1 MPAVSAATMEIQH
14 GIEPLEVADNAG
26 SYQALLEE
34 WLRTQKSRRRSRIGI
49 SFRNLQC
56 IGRRASEQYLDTYMS
71 ALTRPCRAIR
81 SLQQVQILSGFE
93 GLILPGEMLLVLG
106 RPGSGCSTFLK
117 TLSGD
122 THSFHVGAGS
132 VINYQGMSFKDMHH
146 NAPGTCI
153 NLGELDVHFPELT
166 LGQTLEFA
174 ASTRPSHNLASE
186 QRDDKQRV
194 ESTARVI
201 ASLFGLSSGYDTRI
215 GDALIR
221 GVSGGEKRRTSIAEA
236 YIGGAQVQ
244 CWDNSTRGLDSLTA
258 QRFIDFLRRSTDVL
272 QSTVAMSLYQ
282 ASESMYK
289 QFDKVMLL
297 YEGREIYFG
306 PIDDAADYFT
316 ALGFARPVNAT
327 TPDFLTSMTNPA
339 ERVAREG
346 WSNRTPRSRDD
357 FVSAW
362 NMSRQAKSLR
372 DEIAEFEL
380 ANPIHGR
387 GSSHLTDK
395 EAAGDVASLPPSSFS
410 LSIYKQIMVCLR
422 RAHQRQRNHFAPVVS
437 MLVANVVLGLIIG
450 SAYYNLDEG
459 SDSLL
464 PRSTL
469 LFFVTMLNSFVP
481 AFEVDLMYAQRP
493 IVEKQSR
500 YAFYHAFVER
510 VAFMILDFPAKVA
523 LSFMLHLPI
532 YFMTNLRRTGE
543 SFFTYWLFMMVNLLA
558 MAMLFRMIG
567 FLSRSRDGTL
577 TPVSILTL
585 LCVLYTGYV
594 VPPPYMVPWLGWFR
608 YINPIA
614 YTYEGVMI
622 NELRHRQFLCSTTIP
637 DGPDYRNITSA
648 EKLCMEVGRLAGT
661 DLVDGTEFLR
671 LKYGYVD
678 AHMWRNMAILLAMM
692 VIFCIG
698 HLLAAE
704 YIPAQKSRGEVL
716 LFKKPLTK
724 LECSEETGISEPEVA
739 SIAPVSGSKP
749 CEQGA
754 YAEPDV
760 TTPIQRSRQTSTFQW
775 DQISY
780 DIKTR
785 GGNRRLLSDISGWL
799 KPGSLTVLMGATGA
813 GKTTLLDVL
822 AARALRGEVH
832 GTIFV
837 DGRPRGATGDYQQRM
852 GYVKQDDNHL
862 PTATVREAMQF
873 SALLRQPSTRSRSEK
888 LAYAETVLKML
899 DMEAYAEAAVGVPG
913 EGLNVEQRKRLSI
926 GVELAAMPDL
936 VLFLDEPTS
945 GLDSQTAWSICTL
958 LRKLADNGHTILC
971 TVHQPSAQLFNQFDR
986 LILLRSGETVYF
998 GDIGPNA
1005 TVLKQY
1011 FESRG
1016 SRKCLVDENPAEW
1029 MMDVIEDS
1037 TKSADNDQT
1046 WFQKWTA
1053 STEKQEVLDQLAGF
1067 TTQPDHEAVVP
1078 ADARRQNQGGYGA
1091 TMLHQ
1096 LLILV
1101 QRTFRDQ
1108 WRNPIYLY
1116 TKTATCF
1123 GLSLVNGISFYK
1135 TDSDIQGLISLLF
1148 SCFLTCQMFSILSML
1163 IIPRFIRARHLF
1175 EVRER
1180 DSKLYSWVI
1189 LVAANL
1195 IVEVAWFTLISVFIF
1210 VCWYYPTGMYRNGD
1224 ASFGVIERGGLAFVL
1239 LWLFI
1244 IWSCTISQAFAA
1256 IIEEIET
1263 AIQMSTLCF
1272 WLSLVFCGILVTPD
1286 HLPGFWK
1293 FMYRVSPLT
1302 YYLEGIA
1309 IAGIAGIRV
1318 QCSAVEMLHVPLPPG
1333 YASCEKYLEAYMRD
1347 TAGYVVNSESA
1358 DGPCVFCPVSRADI
1372 VLKSLGLSTDKSI
1385 AWRNVGILA
1394 GYIVF
1399 DVICVFALYYLLRV
1413 PRFKARSSMKR

>member
-1 MPAVSAATMEIQH
+1 
-14 GIEPLEVADNAG
+14 
-26 SYQALLEE
+26 
-34 WLRTQKSRRRSRIGI
+34 
-49 SFRNLQC
+49 
-56 IGRRASEQYLDTYMS
+56 
-71 ALTRPCRAIR
+71 
-81 SLQQVQILSGFE
+81 
-93 GLILPGEMLLVLG
+93 
-106 RPGSGCSTFLK
+106 
-117 TLSGD
+117 
-122 THSFHVGAGS
+122 
-132 VINYQGMSFKDMHH
+132 
-146 NAPGTCI
+146 
-153 NLGELDVHFPELT
+153 
-166 LGQTLEFA
+166 
-174 ASTRPSHNLASE
+174 
-186 QRDDKQRV
+186 
-194 ESTARVI
+194 
-201 ASLFGLSSGYDTRI
+201 
-215 GDALIR
+215 
-221 GVSGGEKRRTSIAEA
+221 
-236 YIGGAQVQ
+236 
-244 CWDNSTRGLDSLTA
+244 
-258 QRFIDFLRRSTDVL
+258 
-272 QSTVAMSLYQ
+272 
-282 ASESMYK
+282 
-289 QFDKVMLL
+289 MLL

-316 ALGFARPVNAT
+316 ALGFARPINAT

-346 WSNRTPRSRDD
+346 WGNRTPRSRDD

-380 ANPIHGR
+380 ANPIRGR
-387 GSSHLTDK
+387 GFSHLTDK
-395 EAAGDVASLPPSSFS
+395 EATGDFASLRPSTFS

-422 RAHQRQRNHFAPVVS
+422 RAYQRQRNHFVPVVS
-437 MLVANVVLGLIIG
+437 MLAANVILGLIIG

-493 IVEKQSR
+493 IVEKQSQ

-532 YFMTNLRRTGE
+532 YFLTNLRRTGE

-671 LKYGYVD
+671 LKYGYVE

-716 LFKKPLTK
+716 LFKKPLPK
-724 LECSEETGISEPEVA
+724 LECSEETGISESEIGA
-739 SIAPVSGSKP
+739 IDANLGSKK
-749 CEQGA
+749 CGQGA
-754 YAEPDV
+754 HPEPDV

-775 DQISY
+775 SEISY

-785 GGNRRLLSDISGWL
+785 GGNRRLLSDMSGWL

-822 AARALRGEVH
+822 AARALRGKVH

-837 DGRPRGATGDYQQRM
+837 DGRPIGATGDYQQRM

-862 PTATVREAMQF
+862 PTSTVREALQF
-873 SALLRQPSTRSRSEK
+873 SALLRQPSTRLRSEK

-936 VLFLDEPTS
+936 PTS

-998 GDIGPNA
+998 GDIGPEA
-1005 TVLKQY
+1005 TVLKHY

-1016 SRKCLVDENPAEW
+1016 SRKCSIDENPAEW

-1037 TKSADNDQT
+1037 TKPADDQQA
-1046 WFQKWTA
+1046 WSQKWNA
-1053 STEKQEVLDQLAGF
+1053 STERQEVLDQLAGF
-1067 TTQPDHEAVVP
+1067 TTERDHQAVVP
-1078 ADARRQNQGGYGA
+1078 ADARRQNKGGYGA

-1123 GLSLVNGISFYK
+1123 GLVWLHFCPSRVTIFLTLTNPQSLVNGISFYK

-1148 SCFLTCQMFSILSML
+1148 SCFLTCQLFSILSML

-1180 DSKLYSWVI
+1180 DSKLYSWVV

-1224 ASFGVIERGGLAFVL
+1224 ASFGVIERGGLAFML

-1256 IIEEIET
+1256 IIEEVET

-1318 QCSAVEMLHVPLPPG
+1318 QCSPVEMLHVPLPPG
-1333 YASCEKYLEAYMRD
+1333 YGSCQTYLEAYMRD
-1347 TAGYVVNSESA
+1347 TGGYVVNSESA
-1358 DGPCVFCPVSRADI
+1358 DGPCAFCPVSRADT
-1372 VLKSLGLSTDKSI
+1372 VLKSLGLSTHKST
-1385 AWRNVGILA
+1385 AWRNVGILT

-1413 PRFKARSSMKR
+1413 PRFKAQSSIKR

>member
-1 MPAVSAATMEIQH
+1 
-14 GIEPLEVADNAG
+14 
-26 SYQALLEE
+26 
-34 WLRTQKSRRRSRIGI
+34 
-49 SFRNLQC
+49 
-56 IGRRASEQYLDTYMS
+56 
-71 ALTRPCRAIR
+71 
-81 SLQQVQILSGFE
+81 
-93 GLILPGEMLLVLG
+93 
-106 RPGSGCSTFLK
+106 
-117 TLSGD
+117 
-122 THSFHVGAGS
+122 
-132 VINYQGMSFKDMHH
+132 MHR
-146 NAPGTCI
+146 NAPGECI

-174 ASTRPSHNLASE
+174 ASTRPSQNLTFD
-186 QRDDKQRV
+186 QQNNKQGA
-194 ESTARVI
+194 EGTARLI

-258 QRFIDFLRRSTDVL
+258 QRFIDLLRRSTNVL

-306 PIDDAADYFT
+306 PIDAAADYFT
-316 ALGFARPVNAT
+316 ALGFARPANAT
-327 TPDFLTSMTNPA
+327 TPDFLTSITNPA

-362 NMSRQAKSLR
+362 KMSRQAKSLH

-387 GSSHLTDK
+387 DSSHLTDK
-395 EAAGDVASLPPSSFS
+395 QAPGDVTSLRPSTFP
-410 LSIYKQIMVCLR
+410 LPIHKQIIVCLR
-422 RAHQRQRNHFAPVVS
+422 RAYQRLHNHVAPVVS
-437 MLVANVVLGLIIG
+437 MQIANVILGLIIG
-450 SAYYNLDEG
+450 SAYYNLGEG

-500 YAFYHAFVER
+500 YAFYHTFVDR
-510 VAFMILDFPAKVA
+510 VAFMILDLPAKVA

-594 VPPPYMVPWLGWFR
+594 VPPPSMVPWLAWFR

-622 NELRHRQFLCSTTIP
+622 NELRRRQFLCSVTIP
-637 DGPDYRNITSA
+637 DGPDYRNISSL
-648 EKLCMEVGRLAGT
+648 EKLCAEVGRLAGT
-661 DLVDGTEFLR
+661 DLVDGSEFLR
-671 LKYGYVD
+671 LKYGYTE

-716 LFKKPLTK
+716 LFKKPFAK
-724 LECSEETGISEPEVA
+724 LECGEETGISEAEIGA
-739 SIAPVSGSKP
+739 NDATLGSKT
-749 CEQGA
+749 CEHGP
-754 YAEPDV
+754 YSEPDV
-760 TTPIQRSRQTSTFQW
+760 TTAIQRSRQTSTFQW
-775 DQISY
+775 SEISY

-822 AARALRGEVH
+822 AGRALRGEAH

-862 PTATVREAMQF
+862 PTSTVREALQF
-873 SALLRQPSTRSRSEK
+873 SAQLRQPSTRSKSEK
-888 LAYAETVLKML
+888 LAYAESVLKML

-926 GVELAAMPDL
+926 GVEMAAMPDL
-936 VLFLDEPTS
+936 VLFL
-945 GLDSQTAWSICTL
+945 G
-958 LRKLADNGHTILC
+958 K
-971 TVHQPSAQLFNQFDR
+971 
-986 LILLRSGETVYF
+986 
-998 GDIGPNA
+998 
-1005 TVLKQY
+1005 
-1011 FESRG
+1011 
-1016 SRKCLVDENPAEW
+1016 
-1029 MMDVIEDS
+1029 
-1037 TKSADNDQT
+1037 
-1046 WFQKWTA
+1046 
-1053 STEKQEVLDQLAGF
+1053 
-1067 TTQPDHEAVVP
+1067 
-1078 ADARRQNQGGYGA
+1078 
-1091 TMLHQ
+1091 
-1096 LLILV
+1096 
-1101 QRTFRDQ
+1101 
-1108 WRNPIYLY
+1108 
-1116 TKTATCF
+1116 
-1123 GLSLVNGISFYK
+1123 
-1135 TDSDIQGLISLLF
+1135 
-1148 SCFLTCQMFSILSML
+1148 
-1163 IIPRFIRARHLF
+1163 
-1175 EVRER
+1175 
-1180 DSKLYSWVI
+1180 
-1189 LVAANL
+1189 
-1195 IVEVAWFTLISVFIF
+1195 
-1210 VCWYYPTGMYRNGD
+1210 
-1224 ASFGVIERGGLAFVL
+1224 
-1239 LWLFI
+1239 
-1244 IWSCTISQAFAA
+1244 
-1256 IIEEIET
+1256 
-1263 AIQMSTLCF
+1263 
-1272 WLSLVFCGILVTPD
+1272 
-1286 HLPGFWK
+1286 
-1293 FMYRVSPLT
+1293 
-1302 YYLEGIA
+1302 
-1309 IAGIAGIRV
+1309 
-1318 QCSAVEMLHVPLPPG
+1318 
-1333 YASCEKYLEAYMRD
+1333 
-1347 TAGYVVNSESA
+1347 
-1358 DGPCVFCPVSRADI
+1358 
-1372 VLKSLGLSTDKSI
+1372 
-1385 AWRNVGILA
+1385 
-1394 GYIVF
+1394 
-1399 DVICVFALYYLLRV
+1399 
-1413 PRFKARSSMKR
+1413 

>member
-1 MPAVSAATMEIQH
+1 METQH
-14 GIEPLEVADNAG
+14 GIEPPEVADNAG

-56 IGRRASEQYLDTYMS
+56 IGRRASEQYLDTYIS

-81 SLQQVQILSGFE
+81 SRQQVQILSGFE

-132 VINYQGMSFKDMHH
+132 VINYQGTSFKEMHR

-186 QRDDKQRV
+186 QHDDTQRA
-194 ESTARVI
+194 EGTARVI
-201 ASLFGLSSGYDTRI
+201 ASLFGLSSGYDTRM

-316 ALGFARPVNAT
+316 ALGFARPINAT

-346 WSNRTPRSRDD
+346 WGNRTPRSRDD

-380 ANPIHGR
+380 ANPFRGR
-387 GSSHLTDK
+387 GSGHLTDK
-395 EAAGDVASLPPSSFS
+395 EATGDVASLPPSTFS
-410 LSIYKQIMVCLR
+410 LSIYKQITVCLR
-422 RAHQRQRNHFAPVVS
+422 RAYQRQRNHFVPVVS
-437 MLVANVVLGLIIG
+437 MLAANVVLGLIIG

-493 IVEKQSR
+493 IVEKQSQ

-532 YFMTNLRRTGE
+532 YFLTNLRRTGD

-671 LKYGYVD
+671 LKYGYVE

-716 LFKKPLTK
+716 LFKKPLPK
-724 LECSEETGISEPEVA
+724 LECSEEAGIAESEIGTIDA
-739 SIAPVSGSKP
+739 NLGSKT
-749 CEQGA
+749 CGQGA
-754 YAEPDV
+754 HTEPVV
-760 TTPIQRSRQTSTFQW
+760 TMPMQRSRQTSTFQW
-775 DQISY
+775 SEISY

-822 AARALRGEVH
+822 AARALRGKVH

-862 PTATVREAMQF
+862 PTSTVREALQF

-936 VLFLDEPTS
+936 VLFL
-945 GLDSQTAWSICTL
+945 GSQTAWSICTL

-998 GDIGPNA
+998 GDIGPEA

-1016 SRKCLVDENPAEW
+1016 SRKCSIGENPAEW

-1037 TKSADNDQT
+1037 AKPADDHQA
-1046 WFQKWTA
+1046 WSQKWNA
-1053 STEKQEVLDQLAGF
+1053 STERQEVLDQLAGF
-1067 TTQPDHEAVVP
+1067 TSQCDHQADVP
-1078 ADARRQNQGGYGA
+1078 ADARRQNKGG
-1091 TMLHQ
+1091 
-1096 LLILV
+1096 
-1101 QRTFRDQ
+1101 
-1108 WRNPIYLY
+1108 
-1116 TKTATCF
+1116 
-1123 GLSLVNGISFYK
+1123 
-1135 TDSDIQGLISLLF
+1135 
-1148 SCFLTCQMFSILSML
+1148 ILSML

-1180 DSKLYSWVI
+1180 DSKLYSWVV

-1224 ASFGVIERGGLAFVL
+1224 VSFGVIERGGLAFML

-1286 HLPGFWK
+1286 HLPGFWT

-1318 QCSAVEMLHVPLPPG
+1318 QCSSVEMLHVPLPPG
-1333 YASCEKYLEAYMRD
+1333 YGSCRTYLEAYMRD
-1347 TAGYVVNSESA
+1347 TGGYVVNSESA
-1358 DGPCVFCPVSRADI
+1358 DGPCVFCPVSRADT
-1372 VLKSLGLSTDKSI
+1372 VLRSLGLSTDKSV
-1385 AWRNVGILA
+1385 AWRNVGILT

-1413 PRFKARSSMKR
+1413 PRFKAQSSIKR